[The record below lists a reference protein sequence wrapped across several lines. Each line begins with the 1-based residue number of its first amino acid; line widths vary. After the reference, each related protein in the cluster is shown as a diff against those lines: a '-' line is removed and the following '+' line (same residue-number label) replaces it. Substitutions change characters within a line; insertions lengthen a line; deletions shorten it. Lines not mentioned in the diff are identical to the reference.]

1 MDRPTPARP
10 GPTGSR
16 GRGWPG
22 LKENSRAQRRGHHSV
37 FSLGLFK
44 QTTTKNL
51 SENNN
56 RSHSYSGIIQKQ
68 NKTNN
73 MAGVYLI
80 KKEHQPKKGSS
91 PQALLI
97 KEPLA
102 KRYCRGS
109 RKEAVGPRELLFG
122 EKAKFGRSRGYG
134 RRSGRNWP
142 RNDCQGAEQRMKV
155 PRGI

>member
-1 MDRPTPARP
+1 M
-10 GPTGSR
+10 
-16 GRGWPG
+16 
-22 LKENSRAQRRGHHSV
+22 
-37 FSLGLFK
+37 
-44 QTTTKNL
+44 
-51 SENNN
+51 
-56 RSHSYSGIIQKQ
+56 
-68 NKTNN
+68 
-73 MAGVYLI
+73 I

-134 RRSGRNWP
+134 RWSGRNWP